1 MEYIILSDTLMAN
14 LQKQV
19 NHYLELGWKLEG
31 GLAFNMNTKQC
42 MQAMSK

>member
-19 NHYLELGWKLEG
+19 NNYLKMGWKIEG
-31 GLAFNMNTKQC
+31 GLAFNINTKEV